1 MKILLAIALLFVQL
15 QLYAQKCPPVSLLD
29 KTEFKQQI
37 ENKSIQLVDVRT
49 KAEFET
55 SHIKGAMNADVL
67 KEEKFKNQ
75 FEEYNKE
82 EPVYIYCRSGNRS
95 QKASQLLCELGF
107 KKIYD
112 LKGGY
117 LTWE

>member
-1 MKILLAIALLFVQL
+1 MKILLAISLLFVQL
-15 QLYAQKCPPVSLLD
+15 QIFAQKCPTAAQLD

-37 ENKSIQLVDVRT
+37 DNKGIQLVDVRT

-55 SHIKGAMNADVL
+55 SHIEGAMNADVL
-67 KEEKFKNQ
+67 KEEKFKYQ
-75 FEEYNKE
+75 FAEFNKE

-95 QKASQLLCELGF
+95 KKASQLLCELGF